1 MNNALSIVMYHYV
14 RPIAG
19 SRYPRLC
26 GLELSDFEGQLDYL
40 LKHYN
45 PVSVAD
51 VVRAHR
57 GEYTLPENPVLLTFD
72 DGYTDHYN
80 FVMPALLRRGMTG
93 VFFPPSCSVEERKIL
108 DVHKIHFIVASVD
121 DSNILVKSIEE
132 AVEDTR
138 NEFNLDLL
146 TEYRSKFF
154 VPNRF
159 DTAEI
164 NYVKRMLQVG
174 LPEALRGRI
183 ASQIFHKHV
192 SKDESSFA
200 DELYV
205 STTDLGHMLEEGMEI
220 GSHGHAHNWLNS
232 LSIESQAQDIDRSL
246 EMLTKIGVSKEN
258 FYFCYPYGGYN
269 EDTLNLLSSRGCAA
283 AFTTQ
288 VGLAEPCKDNN
299 LLELPRLD
307 TNDLPINI
315 DVEQSK
321 WTRAVKDSSKLL
333 MDNKI

>member
-1 MNNALSIVMYHYV
+1 MNNALTIVMYHYV
-14 RPIAG
+14 RPIAN
-19 SRYPRLC
+19 SRYSRLC
-26 GLELSDFEGQLDYL
+26 GLELSSFEGQLDYL

-51 VVRAHR
+51 VVRAHA
-57 GEYTLPENPVLLTFD
+57 GEYSLPKSPVLLTFD

-108 DVHKIHFIVASVD
+108 DVHKIHFIVANVN
-121 DSNILVKSIEE
+121 DSNILVKSVEGAIED
-132 AVEDTR
+132 AR
-138 NEFNLDLL
+138 NEFDLDTL

-154 VPNRF
+154 LPNRF
-159 DTAEI
+159 DIAEI

-183 ASQIFHKHV
+183 AAQIFHKHV
-192 SKDESSFA
+192 SSDENSFA

-205 STTDLGHMLEEGMEI
+205 SMTDLGDMLEKGMEI
-220 GSHGHAHNWLNS
+220 GSHGHEHFWLNT
-232 LSIESQAQDIDRSL
+232 LTKESQAQDIDRSL
-246 EMLTKIGVSKEN
+246 EMLVKIGVPKEN

-269 EDTLNLLSSRGCAA
+269 KDTLSILSSRGCAA

-288 VGLAEPCKDNN
+288 VGLAEPYKDNN
-299 LLELPRLD
+299 ILELPRLD
-307 TNDLPINI
+307 TNDLPIN
-315 DVEQSK
+315 VGAEK
-321 WTRAVKDSSKLL
+321 AEWTRAA
-333 MDNKI
+333 KIALNYE